1 MLHSNCQIVRHPIIF
16 HIHIHHYHYHG
27 SIRTLWLCQRIVHL
41 QKIIKD
47 YAGVVIDFW
56 SPTCPPCM
64 RFKPIFESAARGN
77 PNKNIVFCSAQH
89 DQKRETA
96 QAFQVQAIPQFN
108 FFLNGEQS
116 AMFKGANEK

>member
-1 MLHSNCQIVRHPIIF
+1 MTPQQGEVMVISSL
-16 HIHIHHYHYHG
+16 
-27 SIRTLWLCQRIVHL
+27 VHL

-77 PNKNIVFCSAQH
+77 PNKNIVFCSVQC
-89 DQKRETA
+89 DENRETA
-96 QAFQVQAIPQFN
+96 QAFQVTGIPQFN
-108 FFLNGEQS
+108 FFLNGEQT